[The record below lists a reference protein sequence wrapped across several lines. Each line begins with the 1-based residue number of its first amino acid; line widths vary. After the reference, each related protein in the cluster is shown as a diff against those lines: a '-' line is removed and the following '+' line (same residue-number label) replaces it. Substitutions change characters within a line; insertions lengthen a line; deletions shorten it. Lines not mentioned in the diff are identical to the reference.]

1 MTCQVRDTVAQWMPE
16 SASEAIQAPILRHFP
31 ALVRDLGG
39 DPAAILGAFDL
50 ATEACDKEGAVTC
63 RQWVGVLEFAAT
75 VLQAE
80 DIGMRLAER
89 QGGVG
94 CFGPLGRV
102 MRNCRNFG
110 DSLNYAATHN
120 AAHSLAV
127 RVWMGRTTSG
137 QSVFMGHELLG
148 EDLSNRMQAIEHA
161 LLAGHLAARATT
173 GGRVGARRVHFRHQA
188 LAARSVYRRH
198 FQCEV
203 RFCCNEDGLAF
214 AAADMQAPICG
225 PDDVSLPDMIE
236 EIERTYGDRH
246 PPFHAQVRG
255 VVMPLLWTGSCAVE
269 DVARV
274 LELHPRALHRR
285 LQEEQCNF
293 QSIKDEV
300 RRDILVF
307 YLKRT
312 SLSFGRISEKLGFS
326 EQSAMSRFARQQLNA
341 SPRELRRSH

>member
-1 MTCQVRDTVAQWMPE
+1 MPGTQETAPAMTCQVRDTVAQWMPE

-255 VVMPLLWTGSCAVE
+255 VVNLAKKRDQLKSARSALVERFCGVPTVDRLGAVMLATLRESLFSCE
-269 DVARV
+269 GHSK
-274 LELHPRALHRR
+274 LR
-285 LQEEQCNF
+285 LQRIGDPEADFLSSRCATN
-293 QSIKDEV
+293 STTCWGS
-300 RRDILVF
+300 RR
-307 YLKRT
+307 
-312 SLSFGRISEKLGFS
+312 
-326 EQSAMSRFARQQLNA
+326 
-341 SPRELRRSH
+341 